1 MIPIKRY
8 NELKW
13 EKSIT
18 TAKEVEEIVAK
29 SNILDEAIAQ
39 KLEEK
44 LNLTDLITL
53 KGNAYQVLG
62 NDPIVLYDA
71 NMEEIQGQVGDLY
84 LYEDNQYLYTKKG
97 WIALDEDAKLNNYA
111 TQSQITSIMDIINEG
126 YTSPQKAT
134 NQTTGIVKGID
145 PIENIRNSV
154 SVEEDGTMRIN
165 SVGAEKILNIENGE
179 LILNGGQALL

>member
-1 MIPIKRY
+1 MIPIKR
-8 NELKW
+8 NGELAW
-13 EKSIT
+13 EQPTLSAEDID
-18 TAKEVEEIVAK
+18 EVIV
-29 SNILDEAIAQ
+29 Q

-62 NDPIVLYDA
+62 NDPIILYNA

-126 YTSPQKAT
+126 YTPPQKAT

-145 PIENIRNSV
+145 PVENTRNSI

-165 SVGAEKILNIENGE
+165 SIGAEKILNIEKGE
-179 LILNGGQALL
+179 LILNGGQALLQ